1 MNNPPPRLEE
11 VNGVRIPSFL
21 YGTAWKEDRTQEL
34 TELAMQQG
42 FRGIDTANQRK
53 HYYEAAVGQAVAA
66 AIERGLVTREDL
78 FLQTKFTFQHGQ
90 DHRLPY
96 DPAAPIATQV
106 EQSFASS
113 LEHLGVATIDSYLL
127 HGPTQ
132 RSGLAADDWSAWWA
146 MEAIYHSG
154 KARLIGISN
163 VNLQQL
169 QELVGKAKVKPA
181 FVQNRCYAS
190 HGWDRGVREFCAAHG
205 IVYQGFS
212 LLTANSD
219 ALSHPDL
226 RKIAKGHG
234 KSPSQIVLRFA
245 LDVGMLPLTG
255 TTSADHM
262 RADLEVS
269 SFPLNRAE
277 VDQIEKIVDSL
288 N

>member
-1 MNNPPPRLEE
+1 
-11 VNGVRIPSFL
+11 
-21 YGTAWKEDRTQEL
+21 
-34 TELAMQQG
+34 
-42 FRGIDTANQRK
+42 
-53 HYYEAAVGQAVAA
+53 
-66 AIERGLVTREDL
+66 
-78 FLQTKFTFQHGQ
+78 
-90 DHRLPY
+90 
-96 DPAAPIATQV
+96 
-106 EQSFASS
+106 
-113 LEHLGVATIDSYLL
+113 LL

-190 HGWDRGVREFCAAHG
+190 RGWDRGAREFCAASG

-226 RKIAKGHG
+226 RKIAKSHG
-234 KSPSQIVLRFA
+234 KSPSQIVFRFA

-255 TTSADHM
+255 TTNASHM
-262 RADLEVS
+262 RADLEVAGIALEPNEIS
-269 SFPLNRAE
+269 T
-277 VDQIEKIVDSL
+277 IEELVTNSQP
-288 N
+288 